1 MNLFSQ
7 CYTNHFYLHSFP
19 TRRSSDLSS
28 LPRIRR
34 RVDRHLRPYREYHAG
49 RLGAI
54 QELPLGPV
62 EGPEVKAVIDGED
75 LSHRP
80 RRMDD
85 PEHAKPAIGPRAAG
99 EAALD
104 EVVLGR
110 VRRRHQY
117 DARARHVYVPAERGG
132 PHSILRA
139 HLAGPVHHP
148 AADRRGPERLAIAQ
162 PAYGSD
168 QPARHELAD
177 EPDARL
183 SADADVGAEVDL
195 GVRREPG
202 NAPALD
208 ANVEHL

>member
-1 MNLFSQ
+1 LA
-7 CYTNHFYLHSFP
+7 
-19 TRRSSDLSS
+19 
-28 LPRIRR
+28 
-34 RVDRHLRPYREYHAG
+34 RV
-49 RLGAI
+49 
-54 QELPLGPV
+54 Q
-62 EGPEVKAVIDGED
+62 
-75 LSHRP
+75 HRY
-80 RRMDD
+80 
-85 PEHAKPAIGPRAAG
+85 A
-99 EAALD
+99 
-104 EVVLGR
+104 
-110 VRRRHQY
+110 
-117 DARARHVYVPAERGG
+117 ARAPAAHCPAERGVR
-132 PHSILRA
+132 HSILRA

-202 NAPALD
+202 NAPTLD